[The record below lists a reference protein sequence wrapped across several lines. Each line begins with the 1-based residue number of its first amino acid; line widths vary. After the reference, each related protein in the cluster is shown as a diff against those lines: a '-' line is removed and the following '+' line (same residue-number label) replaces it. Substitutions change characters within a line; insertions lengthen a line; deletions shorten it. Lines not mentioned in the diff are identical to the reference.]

1 MEDWK
6 KLPHKKTGNEKAA
19 SILVVD
25 DSDIF
30 RNRLVSLLNES
41 ALDATILPASDSRTA
56 YILFQGKKPE
66 IAILDIHIP
75 GDNGI
80 KVLEWIRTQ
89 DSKVMVIM
97 LTSYPAEQYKKR
109 CQSLG
114 ADAFLEKSDDMVKVV
129 ELCKQALDNKP
140 HFK

>member
-6 KLPHKKTGNEKAA
+6 ELPHKETGNEKAA

-56 YILFQGKKPE
+56 YILFEEKKPG
-66 IAILDIHIP
+66 IVILDIHIP

-80 KVLEWIRTQ
+80 KVLEWIRTRNLEV
-89 DSKVMVIM
+89 KVIM

-109 CQSLG
+109 CRSLG
-114 ADAFLEKSDDMVKVV
+114 ADAFMEKSDDMEKVV
-129 ELCKQALDNKP
+129 ELCKQALDDKP